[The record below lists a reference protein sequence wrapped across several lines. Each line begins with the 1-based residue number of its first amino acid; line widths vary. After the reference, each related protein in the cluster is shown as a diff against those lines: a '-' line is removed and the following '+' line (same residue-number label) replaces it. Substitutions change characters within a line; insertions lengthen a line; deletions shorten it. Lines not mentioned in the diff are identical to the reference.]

1 MPAFVR
7 KRPSRGGCRRASLA
21 GVSDEKKG
29 GLALIAANLAG
40 MATMALHPLPRQM
53 ADPHTRVLNVA
64 VHALAML
71 SAPLA
76 LTGGIAF
83 ARRTGSLS
91 AVVFQGF
98 ALVAALLATAMSGLV
113 ATALLQQSAPHE
125 LLLMTGALNQAFS
138 RTFAVGTSVALVLW
152 SIAVARAFAA
162 TRACALRHRLR
173 LALRRLRLLGRAARR
188 PSLWRAGPGASYLLR
203 LGRSDAARRPHSG
216 CWSASRRGRISLASV
231 TFV

>member
-1 MPAFVR
+1 M
-7 KRPSRGGCRRASLA
+7 
-21 GVSDEKKG
+21 SDEKKG

-76 LTGGIAF
+76 LTGGIAL

-113 ATALLQQSAPHE
+113 ATALLQQSAPPE

-138 RTFAVGTSVALVLW
+138 RTFAVGMSVAIVLGSIAGWRGHSLPRPLALYGAACGLLCGVFVFSGAPLDVHRFGALVLAQAIFFVW
-152 SIAVARAFAA
+152 AGA
-162 TRACALRHRLR
+162 TL
-173 LALRRLRLLGRAARR
+173 LAGPLPDGEARR
-188 PSLWRAGPGASYLLR
+188 G
-203 LGRSDAARRPHSG
+203 
-216 CWSASRRGRISLASV
+216 
-231 TFV
+231 

>member
-1 MPAFVR
+1 
-7 KRPSRGGCRRASLA
+7 
-21 GVSDEKKG
+21 VSDEKKG

-76 LTGGIAF
+76 LTGGIAL

-113 ATALLQQSAPHE
+113 ATALLQQSAPPE

-138 RTFAVGTSVALVLW
+138 RTFAVGMSVALVLW
-152 SIAVARAFAA
+152 SIAGWRGHSLPRA
-162 TRACALRHRLR
+162 
-173 LALRRLRLLGRAARR
+173 LALYGTACGLLCAVFVFSDAPLDVHRFGALVLAQAIFFVWAGATLLAARR
-188 PSLWRAGPGASYLLR
+188 DR
-203 LGRSDAARRPHSG
+203 
-216 CWSASRRGRISLASV
+216 
-231 TFV
+231 

>member
-1 MPAFVR
+1 M
-7 KRPSRGGCRRASLA
+7 
-21 GVSDEKKG
+21 SDEKKG

-76 LTGGIAF
+76 LTGGIVL
-83 ARRTGSLS
+83 ARRTRSLS

-138 RTFAVGTSVALVLW
+138 RTFAVGMSVALVLW
-152 SIAVARAFAA
+152 SIAGWRGHSLPRA
-162 TRACALRHRLR
+162 
-173 LALRRLRLLGRAARR
+173 LALYGTACGLLCAVFVFSGAPLDVHRFGALVLAQTVFFVWAGATLLSGPLAA
-188 PSLWRAGPGASYLLR
+188 AG
-203 LGRSDAARRPHSG
+203 ARHG
-216 CWSASRRGRISLASV
+216 EDG
-231 TFV
+231 

>member
-1 MPAFVR
+1 M
-7 KRPSRGGCRRASLA
+7 
-21 GVSDEKKG
+21 SDEKKG
-29 GLALIAANLAG
+29 GLALIAANSAG
-40 MATMALHPLPRQM
+40 MATMALHPLPREM
-53 ADPHTRVLNVA
+53 ADPHTRVLNVV

-76 LTGGIAF
+76 LTGGIVL
-83 ARRTGSLS
+83 ARRTRSLS

-152 SIAVARAFAA
+152 SIAGWRGHSLPRA
-162 TRACALRHRLR
+162 
-173 LALRRLRLLGRAARR
+173 LALYGTACGLLCAVFVFSGAPLDVHRFGALVLAQAIFFVWAGAT
-188 PSLWRAGPGASYLLR
+188 LLAGPILAAGAR
-203 LGRSDAARRPHSG
+203 HGEG
-216 CWSASRRGRISLASV
+216 G
-231 TFV
+231 

>member
-1 MPAFVR
+1 M
-7 KRPSRGGCRRASLA
+7 
-21 GVSDEKKG
+21 SDEKKG

-40 MATMALHPLPRQM
+40 MATMALHPLPGQM

-76 LTGGIAF
+76 LTGGIVL
-83 ARRTGSLS
+83 ARRTQSLS

-152 SIAVARAFAA
+152 SIAGWRGHSLPRA
-162 TRACALRHRLR
+162 
-173 LALRRLRLLGRAARR
+173 LALYGTACGLLCAVFVFSGAPLDVHRFGALVLAQAIFFVWAGVTLLAGPLPDGEARR
-188 PSLWRAGPGASYLLR
+188 G
-203 LGRSDAARRPHSG
+203 
-216 CWSASRRGRISLASV
+216 
-231 TFV
+231 

>member
-1 MPAFVR
+1 
-7 KRPSRGGCRRASLA
+7 
-21 GVSDEKKG
+21 
-29 GLALIAANLAG
+29 LAG

-64 VHALAML
+64 VHALAMI

-76 LTGGIAF
+76 LTGGIAL

-113 ATALLQQSAPHE
+113 ATALLQQSAPPE
-125 LLLMTGALNQAFS
+125 LLLLTGALNQAFS

-152 SIAVARAFAA
+152 SIAGWRGHSLPRA
-162 TRACALRHRLR
+162 
-173 LALRRLRLLGRAARR
+173 LALYGTACGLLCAVFVFSGAPLDVHRFGALVLAQAIFFVWAGATLLADPILAA
-188 PSLWRAGPGASYLLR
+188 GAR
-203 LGRSDAARRPHSG
+203 HGEG
-216 CWSASRRGRISLASV
+216 G
-231 TFV
+231 